1 MSSTTLLTG
10 FPGFIGTR
18 LVARLLDDRP
28 DIQIVVLVEPRMADR
43 AREVAASLAGGDRV
57 QVEPGDITDPR
68 LGLSDARYDE
78 LAAEVTE
85 VFHLAAVYDL
95 AVGEE
100 IAQKVNV
107 EGTRHV
113 IAFCEACSQLTRHN
127 YVSTCYVAGMRTGTV
142 LETELDEGQEFKN
155 FYESTKFGAEVL
167 VRASMD
173 TVPTTI
179 YRPGIVVGDSRTG
192 ETQKF
197 DGPYFILRAISAFA
211 RYGLPLM
218 KMGRADATFNAVPV
232 DFIIDALA
240 VGSQIPETEGETLQ
254 LVDPQPL
261 SASSLVELL
270 SKTYA
275 GKTPAIPTWLPSLEL
290 ALSVKPI
297 RALVGGV
304 PPESLRY
311 LSHRVRYDGTRSQE
325 LLGPHGVS
333 CPPFASY
340 VGPFVDFFRVH
351 EHDPAY
357 APKH

>member
-1 MSSTTLLTG
+1 MTTLLTG
-10 FPGFIGTR
+10 FPGFIGAL

-28 DIQIVVLVEPRMADR
+28 DARVIALVEPRMAGR
-43 AREVAASLAGGDRV
+43 AREVATGLPGGERV
-57 QVEPGDITDPR
+57 EVLEGDITDPR
-68 LGLSDARYDE
+68 LGLSPDRYDA
-78 LAAEVTE
+78 LAGEVEE

-100 IAQKVNV
+100 VAQRVNV
-107 EGTRHV
+107 DGTRHV
-113 IAFCEACSQLTRHN
+113 VAFCEACTGLKRHN
-127 YVSTCYVAGMRTGTV
+127 YVSTCYVAGLRNGLV
-142 LETELDEGQEFKN
+142 LESELDEGQEFKN
-155 FYESTKFGAEVL
+155 FYESTKFAAEVI

-173 TVPTTI
+173 RVPTTV

-197 DGPYFILRAISAFA
+197 DGPYFILRAISTFA

-218 KMGRADATFNAVPV
+218 KMGRTDAPFNAVPV

-240 VGSQIPETEGETLQ
+240 IGSTLPETEGETLQ

-261 SASSLVELL
+261 PAASLVELL
-270 SKTYA
+270 SEVYA
-275 GKTPAIPTWLPSLEL
+275 GRGPKLPTWLPSLEA

-297 RALVGGV
+297 RALVGGI

-311 LSHRVRYDGTRSQE
+311 LNHPVRYDGTRTAE
-325 LLGPHGVS
+325 LLSPHGVT
-333 CPPFASY
+333 CPAFSSY
-340 VGPFVDFFRVH
+340 VGVFVDFFRRH

-357 APKH
+357 APAH